1 MTPDDE
7 SHLARVQRW
16 MQAVISHPG
25 GVGPGAESDE
35 AQRHLSITPD
45 EIERVIS
52 PSARMSGEERLA
64 IYANAYFARLLECMR
79 SVFPFTAKTVDEEA
93 FDELALG
100 YLERYPS
107 RSYTLDGLGAEFSRY
122 LAETRPDRDE
132 NGQPTETWPDFLID
146 LAGLE
151 WAIGEVFDGP
161 GVEGRALL
169 AADDLRSI
177 PAERWPEARL
187 VTAPCL
193 RLLTLRFPLN
203 DYYTALRDD
212 ETPPLPE
219 PAESYLALTRREY
232 VVRRHALERPQFE
245 LLGAL
250 AAGETLGEAIE
261 RAARVSPEGI
271 EALAANLQRWF
282 REWTAAG
289 FFLRVDA

>member
-35 AQRHLSITPD
+35 ARQHLSIAPD
-45 EIERVIS
+45 EIEQVIS
-52 PSARMSGEERLA
+52 PSARMSGEERLS

-79 SVFPFTAKTVDEEA
+79 AVYPFTAKTVGEEA

-107 RSYTLDGLGAEFSRY
+107 RSYTLDRLGAEFARY
-122 LAETRPDRDE
+122 LEETRPDLDDDGR
-132 NGQPTETWPDFLID
+132 PTETWPDFLID
-146 LAGLE
+146 LAELE
-151 WAIGEVFDGP
+151 WTIGEVFDGP

-177 PAERWPEARL
+177 PADRWPKARL

-193 RLLTLRFPLN
+193 RLLRLKFPLN

-212 ETPPLPE
+212 ETPDMPD

-245 LLGAL
+245 LLSAL
-250 AAGETLGEAIE
+250 AAGETVGVAIE
-261 RAARVSPEGI
+261 RAARDAPEGI
-271 EALAANLQRWF
+271 ETLAANLERWF

-289 FFLRVDA
+289 FFLQVEL